1 MDCRLKTIPF
11 EFDGNRLEL
20 AVNMNVLADVQEMN
34 NGDFSLALRRGSVIR
49 SLIQFL
55 TAAINDA
62 ADVQGLDKRY
72 TVRQVGRMIS
82 PEAFTAVR
90 APLMDAV
97 KAAFQPED
105 TEGSTEK
112 KQETTQAQAA
122 E

>member
-11 EFDGNRLEL
+11 DFDGHQLEL

-34 NGDFSLALRRGSVIR
+34 GGDFSLALRRGSVIR

-62 ADVQGLDKRY
+62 ADAQGLDKRY

-97 KAAFQPED
+97 RAAFQPED
-105 TEGSTEK
+105 TEESAEK

>member
-20 AVNMNVLADVQEMN
+20 TVNMNVLADVQEMN
-34 NGDFSLALRRGSVIR
+34 GGDFSLALRRGSVIR

-62 ADVQGLDKRY
+62 VDAQGLDKRY

-105 TEGSTEK
+105 TEESAEK